1 MTLLVII
8 VGFALGSSFICSVL
22 EAALLSASI
31 GDLTARAQAGNRGA
45 QLLLHFKKDRP
56 DDAISA
62 ILIVNTI
69 AHTIGS
75 TLAGAQAAH
84 VFGDEWVGL
93 FSGVL
98 TLLVL
103 VATEISPK
111 TIGTVYAAQ
120 LSAVVGRS
128 LKVLTFAMTPILWV
142 TGLLTRLVSGG
153 HHKPISRAE
162 LAALVQIAHAEGTL
176 EADQSRAVRNLLEFE
191 GIPVSDVMTPRP
203 VVQMLSA
210 TTTVEEFLSNAAA
223 GIYSRLPLYRDNRD
237 HVVGYVLQRAV
248 LRAATQG
255 DREMI
260 LDELVRPVRFIP
272 EEKSVG
278 EALREMLSQREHIAV
293 VADEFGAVQGLITL
307 EDLVETALGEE
318 ITDEWD
324 KDADL
329 RDLAKR
335 LRDQRLERQA
345 ANRQAAT
352 PDSPAGPATSDDPDA
367 EDPAET

>member
-1 MTLLVII
+1 MFLLVII
-8 VGFALGSSFICSVL
+8 VALALGSSFVCSVL

-31 GDLTARAQAGNRGA
+31 GDLTARAQNGNAGA
-45 QLLLHFKKDRP
+45 ALLLGFKRDRP

-75 TLAGAQAAH
+75 TLAGAQAAK

-103 VATEISPK
+103 VATEIIPK
-111 TIGTVYAAQ
+111 TIGTVYAAP
-120 LSAVVGRS
+120 LSGGVGRV
-128 LKVLTFAMTPILWV
+128 LKVMTWAMSPVLWV

-162 LAALVQIAHAEGTL
+162 LAALVQIAHSEGTL
-176 EADQSRAVRNLLEFE
+176 QADQSKAVRNLLEFD
-191 GIPVSDVMTPRP
+191 GIPVSDVMTPRS
-203 VVQMLSA
+203 VIQMLPV
-210 TTTVEEFLSNAAA
+210 TTTVDEFLHNKDA
-223 GIYSRLPLYRDNRD
+223 GIYSRLPVFRDTRD

-248 LRAATQG
+248 LRAAAHG
-255 DREMI
+255 RRDIALEEV
-260 LDELVRPVRFIP
+260 LRPIEFIP
-272 EEKSVG
+272 NTTSVG
-278 EALREMLSQREHIAV
+278 VALRKMLGEREHIAIV
-293 VADEFGAVQGLITL
+293 VDDFGGVSGLLTL

-324 KDADL
+324 DVADL
-329 RDLAKR
+329 RELAKA
-335 LRDQRLERQA
+335 LRDQRLERM
-345 ANRQAAT
+345 AT
-352 PDSPAGPATSDDPDA
+352 FREEASQTGAPAPEAGEGD
-367 EDPAET
+367 